1 MLTEMLHTVGQVIQT
16 PVIIILMFLI
26 VVAIWQI
33 GDLIVEYIVER
44 RKFQENIPA
53 YLKRLSVVG
62 IKGAPTLIEKGK
74 LLKSQK
80 EMLNSLLEGKD
91 MSQNALIALAQDL
104 LGEEENR
111 YAKGTSVTD
120 LIAKLGPMFGLLGTL
135 IPLGPGIIALGEGDT
150 ATLAAS
156 IGIAFDTTI
165 AGLVAAAIC
174 FVISHIRK
182 RWYARYSN
190 ANQAMMECLLDEVV
204 SAS

>member
-1 MLTEMLHTVGQVIQT
+1 MLTEMLHMVGQVIQT

-26 VVAIWQI
+26 VVAIWQV
-33 GDLIVEYIVER
+33 GDLLVEYIIER
-44 RKFQENIPA
+44 RKFKENVPV
-53 YLKRLSVVG
+53 YLKKMSAAG
-62 IKGAPTLIEKGK
+62 IKGMPHLIESGK

-80 EMLNSLLEGKD
+80 TMMKNLIDGKD

-120 LIAKLGPMFGLLGTL
+120 LVAKLGPMFGLLGTL

-165 AGLVAAAIC
+165 AGLLAAAIC

-182 RWYARYSN
+182 RWYAKYSN
-190 ANQAMMECLLDEVV
+190 ANQAIMECLLDEVV
-204 SAS
+204 TES